1 MTTRQRF
8 TRRLADRLTQRRDD
22 HLERTLTLPMGLD
35 FTSNDYLGLGKRSL
49 TEPNSVSQPENM
61 GATASRLLR
70 GHHKIHA
77 EVEVK
82 LAEFSGT
89 ESSLL
94 FSSGF
99 SLNVGLYS
107 AIAGESDTVFS
118 DELNHASIID
128 GLRLSKA
135 RKVIFP
141 HQNLDALE
149 ELLRERKPE
158 GQAFVVTESLF
169 SMDGDITDL
178 RRLAALCEANNAL
191 LIVDEAHA
199 TGLFGERG
207 SGLIEQ
213 QGVREQVLLSIHT
226 AGKALGI
233 QGAWVAADNTI
244 IQHLVNHC
252 RSFIYSTGISPN
264 LAQALLRAVRHV
276 ESSPDLR
283 QRAIDNGT
291 YFRTQAR
298 LRNLPMGVSEQ
309 GPIIPILIGNA
320 ERSLRVAKQIQEA
333 GFDVRAIR
341 PPTVA
346 EGTSRLRVV
355 IHAVHDHQTLN
366 ELAIQIERALE
377 ANP

>member
-1 MTTRQRF
+1 MTARQRF
-8 TRRLADRLTQRRDD
+8 TRRLADRLTQRRAD
-22 HLERTLTLPMGLD
+22 HLERALTLPKGID
-35 FTSNDYLGLGKRSL
+35 FTSNDYLGLARLGLNDPDSL
-49 TEPNSVSQPENM
+49 SVPENM

-70 GHHKIHA
+70 GNHKIHTETEA
-77 EVEVK
+77 K
-82 LAEFSGT
+82 IAEFSGT

-107 AIAGESDTVFS
+107 AISDKNDTFFS
-118 DELNHASIID
+118 DALNHASIID

-141 HQNLDALE
+141 HQDLE
-149 ELLRERKPE
+149 TLEILLRQRQSE

-178 RRLAALCEANNAL
+178 QKLAELCEAHDAL

-199 TGLFGERG
+199 TGLFGKRG

-213 QGVREQVLLSIHT
+213 QGVREKMLLSIHT

-233 QGAWVAADNTI
+233 QGAWVAADKTI

-264 LAQALLRAVRHV
+264 LAQALL
-276 ESSPDLR
+276 SSPSGMWSPHQIYGSVQAKMQRTLEYRQSRETYRWASVSRAPLSLSSLEMPSAHSRSQSKFRKRDL
-283 QRAIDNGT
+283 
-291 YFRTQAR
+291 
-298 LRNLPMGVSEQ
+298 MSEQ
-309 GPIIPILIGNA
+309 FVPQPLLKVPLDS
-320 ERSLRVAKQIQEA
+320 ESLFMLYMI
-333 GFDVRAIR
+333 IR
-341 PPTVA
+341 P
-346 EGTSRLRVV
+346 
-355 IHAVHDHQTLN
+355 
-366 ELAIQIERALE
+366 
-377 ANP
+377 